1 MAPEGWALPWK
12 GTRVLRRIG
21 GARGIDRRIGAI
33 PGIVSRAKQERAGH
47 SPKGKGSDWASI
59 LAPGPVTTEHL
70 WDQEGPVEVA
80 LTTGMSDHAMQ
91 RYRAEQ
97 RPDITSTP
105 TSPGTGE
112 ARGGSGGSLRTG
124 GRATRCP
131 EL

>member
-12 GTRVLRRIG
+12 GTRVLRHIG
-21 GARGIDRRIGAI
+21 GAHGSDRRIGAI

-47 SPKGKGSDWASI
+47 SPRKGSDWASV
-59 LAPGPVTTEHL
+59 LAPGPATTEHL

-80 LTTGMSDHAMQ
+80 LTTGMSSHAVQ

-112 ARGGSGGSLRTG
+112 ARGEVEAL
-124 GRATRCP
+124 
-131 EL
+131 